1 MMAWNRIETVE
12 LVKMGIFCMCLKDKP
27 TKFTARWVMA
37 NERKEVRNDFIVGNQ
52 VTGKMELLFIET
64 G

>member
-1 MMAWNRIETVE
+1 
-12 LVKMGIFCMCLKDKP
+12 
-27 TKFTARWVMA
+27 MA
-37 NERKEVRNDFIVGNQ
+37 NERKEVKNDFIVGNQ